1 MCENGLW
8 WVCDSCKNHQHGV
21 RHSWTAE
28 PDGGATEAVGFWNR
42 GPAAPA
48 EAAGVDVA
56 RETDGTALLCHT
68 WSPKMMKRRSNF

>member
-1 MCENGLW
+1 MAMASGGCMILM
-8 WVCDSCKNHQHGV
+8 SHQHGMQG
-21 RHSWTAE
+21 SWTAE
-28 PDGGATEAVGFWNR
+28 SDGEREAVGFWNR